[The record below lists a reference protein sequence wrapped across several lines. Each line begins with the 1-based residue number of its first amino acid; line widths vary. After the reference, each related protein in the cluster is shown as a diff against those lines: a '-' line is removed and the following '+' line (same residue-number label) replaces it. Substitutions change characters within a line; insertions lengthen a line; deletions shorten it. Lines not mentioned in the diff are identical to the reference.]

1 MSVPTPAP
9 TPATTA
15 SGSRPATTGDAEPAP
30 HRGLRLLA
38 IGVGVFLL
46 LCAVRVVTGAGPLT
60 SFGTLALTLT
70 AATPIA
76 MAGLGGL
83 WSERAGVVNIGLE
96 GMMILGTLGA
106 GYIGYNYGWVAGVLG
121 AVLFGIVGGALHA
134 LATVF
139 FAVDHIV
146 SGVAINIIALGISG
160 FLAEVWFSALPGGG
174 PTQSPPLPAVP
185 RIDVPFLAEPA
196 KSIAD
201 RGWFVVSDL
210 ASLVEVFTRNL
221 SILHVVGLLLLP
233 ASFWLLWRTRFG
245 LRLRS
250 VGEAPAAAESLGVD
264 VYRYKVLAVLVSG
277 ALAGLG
283 GAMIAMV
290 SSSGFQVGMSSGI
303 GYIGLAAMIF
313 GNWRPTGLLV
323 GALLF
328 GYTQALPFRDG
339 PETVHALLL
348 LVGVLLVVVT
358 VVQVVRKQGRTAIWL
373 GVFAAAFL
381 AWFASTD
388 VVPADFTRMS
398 PYVTTLLVLALASQ
412 RLRMPAADGVIYRK
426 GSAG

>member
-1 MSVPTPAP
+1 MSIPSPASGATGARPAVAP
-9 TPATTA
+9 T
-15 SGSRPATTGDAEPAP
+15 DEPAP
-30 HRGLRLLA
+30 HRGLRLLG
-38 IGVGVFLL
+38 IGVAVFLL
-46 LCAVRVVTGAGPLT
+46 LCLVRVVTGAGPLT

-121 AVLFGIVGGALHA
+121 AVLFGVVGGALHA
-134 LATVF
+134 LATVV

-174 PTQSPPLPAVP
+174 PTQSPPLPSIP
-185 RIDVPFLAEPA
+185 RVDLPFLAEPA
-196 KSIAD
+196 KALAD
-201 RGWFVVSDL
+201 RGWFVLSDL

-221 SILHVVGLLLLP
+221 SLLHVVGLLLLP

-250 VGEAPAAAESLGVD
+250 VGESPAAAESLGVN
-264 VYRYKVLAVLVSG
+264 VYRYKIVAVLISG

-290 SSSGFQVGMSSGI
+290 SSSGFQVGQTSGI

-313 GNWRPTGLLV
+313 GNWRPTGLLI

-348 LVGVLLVVVT
+348 LVGVLLVVVA
-358 VVQVVRKQGRTAIWL
+358 VVQVVQRKGRTAVWL
-373 GVFAAAFL
+373 GVFAVAFL
-381 AWFASTD
+381 AWFAGTD